1 MQEAQ
6 RIMQH
11 GILASEVELY
21 KKALLD
27 DAEQLA
33 ASVDTQ
39 PHIEM
44 CNIAIDTLSN
54 GQVLNS
60 NVQAHDVRRS
70 PALVG
75 SGSQAASAALSSSL
89 AGPSV
94 CAAMRLPGAA
104 TPRACSSSWLHAFHV
119 YSLMT
124 DLFCRRCSRSR
135 RT

>member
-1 MQEAQ
+1 VQEAQ

-54 GQVLNS
+54 DQVLNS
-60 NVQAHDVRRS
+60 NVQAHDVRNS
-70 PALVG
+70 PAVAF
-75 SGSQAASAALSSSL
+75 SGMHL
-89 AGPSV
+89 A
-94 CAAMRLPGAA
+94 
-104 TPRACSSSWLHAFHV
+104 RAIYMMS
-119 YSLMT
+119 
-124 DLFCRRCSRSR
+124 
-135 RT
+135 